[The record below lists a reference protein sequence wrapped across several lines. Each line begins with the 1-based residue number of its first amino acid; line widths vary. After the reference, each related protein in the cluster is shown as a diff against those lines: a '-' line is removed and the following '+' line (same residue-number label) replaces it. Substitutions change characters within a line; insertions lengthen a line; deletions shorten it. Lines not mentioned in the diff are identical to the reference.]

1 MATSY
6 TENGKSYGTKMMK
19 ITPRYGQLGPEI
31 VSQFWRRL
39 LEETEEW
46 NDRTVAM
53 YDSARECVEEEV
65 NASSDVFFVDG
76 SGEFVNDVLVA
87 NAAARSA
94 YRAYGEIRYRV
105 TIQNGE
111 NLLLT

>member
-1 MATSY
+1 
-6 TENGKSYGTKMMK
+6 MMK

-39 LEETEEW
+39 LEDTEEW
-46 NDRTVAM
+46 NDRTAAM
-53 YDSARECVEEEV
+53 YESARECVEEEV
-65 NASSDVFFVDG
+65 NAASDVFFVDDG
-76 SGEFVNDVLVA
+76 SGGEFVNDELVA

-94 YRAYGEIRYRV
+94 YRAYGETRYRV
-105 TIQNGE
+105 TIQNGK